1 MNGKKTKKWAELS
14 ISKQATLEKEW
25 NRINRARAKA
35 GHRSYGSKGKS
46 AWLKAK
52 GIIPG
57 GNGIVRGTQRMKRL
71 KRKHG
76 E

>member
-1 MNGKKTKKWAELS
+1 MANKKTKQWSKLS
-14 ISKQATLEKEW
+14 ISKQAALEKEW
-25 NRINRARAKA
+25 NRINRARTKA
-35 GHRSYGSKGKS
+35 GQKSYGSRGKS

-52 GIIPG
+52 GIKSN

-71 KRKHG
+71 KRKYG

>member
-1 MNGKKTKKWAELS
+1 MFVSKRDRKRVRS
-14 ISKQATLEKEW
+14 IAAREW
-25 NRINRARAKA
+25 NRINRARTKA
-35 GHRSYGSKGKS
+35 GQKSYGSRGKS

-52 GIIPG
+52 GIKSN

-71 KRKHG
+71 KRKYG